1 MSAHYCMG
9 NPCRICFPCIDQASS
24 HGMAAPLVPEFD
36 RLRAEVRRLRA
47 IEEAAWEMDND
58 IDLQMR
64 ASPDV
69 YELWKCALAET
80 KRRKAAL
87 AAKENGK

>member
-1 MSAHYCMG
+1 
-9 NPCRICFPCIDQASS
+9 
-24 HGMAAPLVPEFD
+24 MAAPLVPEFD